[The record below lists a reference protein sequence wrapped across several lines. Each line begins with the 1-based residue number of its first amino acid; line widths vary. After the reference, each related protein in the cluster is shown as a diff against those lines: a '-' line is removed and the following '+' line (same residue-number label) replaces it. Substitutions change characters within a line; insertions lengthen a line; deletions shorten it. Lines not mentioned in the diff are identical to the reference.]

1 MPQHTRM
8 AISLQRVIRS
18 TSCLVLP

>member
-8 AISLQRVIRS
+8 AIYLCNGWSDPLHVWF
-18 TSCLVLP
+18 